1 VIAEMWNYY
10 QILAHSIQKR
20 KTTNRKKKYPEDIGG
35 HNKCILCQR
44 QFQNYKAFRLM
55 KYIARYNEISCNRYQ
70 EILDRNERN
79 D

>member
-1 VIAEMWNYY
+1 MVLSSNSCTFYTKKGKQ
-10 QILAHSIQKR
+10 QIE
-20 KTTNRKKKYPEDIGG
+20 KKYPEDIGG

-44 QFQNYKAFRLM
+44 KFQNYKAFRLM
-55 KYIARYNEISCNRYQ
+55 KYIARYNVISCNRYQ